1 MIDFINSVFNLAFS
15 LVDFFLH
22 YDYSQPIPLLK
33 AIAVYISIPL
43 VFGIIYSVYKSNQ
56 IFQAMH
62 AFDEPKGAPP
72 EKNQN
77 QEDWDK
83 ILAGG
88 KSENENDRKQAVISA
103 DSLIDKILA
112 MAGYSGENLGDKLKN
127 IEPADLD
134 SLDALWE
141 AHKVRNRIAH
151 ESGYA
156 LPKEDAEQALNL
168 FEKALKELEYI

>member
-1 MIDFINSVFNLAFS
+1 MA
-15 LVDFFLH
+15 DFFGLVIDTIFKTADLLIH
-22 YDYSQPIPLLK
+22 SDYSQLIYWWKFLA
-33 AIAVYISIPL
+33 AIVSALSIY
-43 VFGIIYSVYKSNQ
+43 GIIYAITKSNK

-62 AFDEPKGAPP
+62 AFDEPKSAPL
-72 EKNQN
+72 EKNKN

-103 DSLIDKILA
+103 DSLIDKIFG
-112 MAGYSGENLGDKLKN
+112 MAGYSGENLGEKLKN

-134 SLDALWE
+134 SLNALWE
-141 AHKVRNRIAH
+141 AHKTRNRITH
-151 ESGYA
+151 EPGYQ
-156 LPKEDAEQALNL
+156 LSKEDSERALTN

>member
-1 MIDFINSVFNLAFS
+1 MADFFS
-15 LVDFFLH
+15 LVINTIFQTAVLLFRS
-22 YDYSQPIPLLK
+22 DYSQLIYWWKFL
-33 AIAVYISIPL
+33 AVIVSALSIC
-43 VFGIIYSVYKSNQ
+43 GIIYAVIKANK

-62 AFDEPKGAPP
+62 VFDEPKSAPL
-72 EKNQN
+72 EKNKN

-103 DSLIDKILA
+103 DSLIDKIFA
-112 MAGYSGENLGDKLKN
+112 MAGYSGETLSEKLKN
-127 IEPADLD
+127 IKPADLD

-141 AHKVRNRIAH
+141 AHKIRNRIAH
-151 ESGYA
+151 EPDYQLS
-156 LPKEDAEQALNL
+156 KEDSERALTN

>member
-1 MIDFINSVFNLAFS
+1 MIDLINSIFDLAFNII
-15 LVDFFLH
+15 DFLIN
-22 YDYSQPIPLLK
+22 YDYSRPVPLLK
-33 AIAVYISIPL
+33 ALAVYISIPL
-43 VFGIIYSVYKSNQ
+43 VFGIIYSIYKSNQ
-56 IFQAMH
+56 IFRAMH
-62 AFDEPKGAPP
+62 VFDEPKGTPL
-72 EKNQN
+72 EKNKN

-103 DSLIDKILA
+103 DSLIEKILG
-112 MAGYSGENLGDKLKN
+112 MAVYSGENLGEKLKN

-141 AHKVRNRIAH
+141 AHKIRNRIAH
-151 ESGYA
+151 EAGYQ
-156 LPKEDAEQALNL
+156 LLKEDSEKALAL

>member
-1 MIDFINSVFNLAFS
+1 MIDFITSVFDLLFS
-15 LVDFFLH
+15 LADFLLH
-22 YDYSQPIPLLK
+22 YDYSRPIPLLK

-43 VFGIIYSVYKSNQ
+43 VLGIIYSVYKSNQ
-56 IFQAMH
+56 IFVAMH
-62 AFDEPKGAPP
+62 VFDEPKGAPP
-72 EKNQN
+72 EKNKN

-88 KSENENDRKQAVISA
+88 KSENENDRKQAVIGA
-103 DSLIDKILA
+103 DSLIDKILG
-112 MAGYSGENLGDKLKN
+112 MAGYSGENLGEKLKN

-151 ESGYA
+151 EADYA
-156 LPKEDAEQALNL
+156 LPKEDSGKALSL